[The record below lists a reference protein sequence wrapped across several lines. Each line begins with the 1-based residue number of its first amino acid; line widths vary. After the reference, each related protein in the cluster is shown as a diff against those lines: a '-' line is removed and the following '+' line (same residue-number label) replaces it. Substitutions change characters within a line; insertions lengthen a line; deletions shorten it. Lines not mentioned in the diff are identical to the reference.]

1 MSKESTNWMENRMK
15 SQPHNDQSPT
25 SNSVVPKENQE
36 NDDSFIIKR
45 RGPKEEPPIRVPHY
59 LTLVDDHWEPTY
71 DDDDDNDDPT
81 SSDDSSMQPLDI
93 NEDSTESDN
102 NSYSLETFINQVTS
116 RKKPSKSSS
125 SKKEKKSKKSKED
138 KDVNENDDRL
148 YEDLDN
154 QADTSYRYLVP
165 SGRSKQP
172 PVMVLAKKLS
182 DATTFITTST
192 GAVYHYDDDARYFK
206 PVDVD
211 KAIELF
217 SLYVDPNLNGAL
229 NLRNHSDILRCLRMN
244 PSIKYDESSKRKVSC
259 SLKNGIYFP
268 KTDNLKSNDPK
279 YHAFTSLNAKYDE
292 YADCPS
298 FKKFL
303 DDVSGGRE
311 DIKERILMAI
321 GYLLVEPSKGKFF
334 FLAGY
339 APNSGKSLL
348 FNFIQ
353 RLFPP
358 DSVSNLS
365 LSDLGGHFEPESLL
379 SSRINFCLDL
389 PIEPLSATAVSKLKH
404 LTGGDTLEI
413 SRKGTTSQR
422 LDHQVKLIFA
432 SNAPLKLKS
441 NDPAFWDRVVFL
453 PFLRSIPKCD
463 RQTNL
468 ASKFWKERN
477 GIVTLALKYAQKLEE
492 LDFQF
497 PPIPEDDLNGSKQKL
512 PLDFLQDFFDSNCEV
527 GDYNNFCSSTIFN
540 KAYIQYC
547 DENGFVAC
555 SRQVVN
561 QFLAKQGGVHDR
573 SPLTKGGN
581 SVYGFYG
588 IKLLP
593 ESSGNNNPDSV

>member
-1 MSKESTNWMENRMK
+1 MSQETPNWMKNRMT
-15 SQPHNDQSPT
+15 SLLCDDQSTT
-25 SNSVVPKENQE
+25 SNPVVPKDNQE
-36 NDDSFIIKR
+36 NDGSLMVTR
-45 RGPKEEPPIRVPHY
+45 RGPKEEPPEKFPHY
-59 LTLVDDHWEPTY
+59 LRNVGDHWEPIY
-71 DDDDDNDDPT
+71 DDDNDDST
-81 SSDDSSMQPLDI
+81 LSKDSISQSSD
-93 NEDSTESDN
+93 SDDYPDEPDG
-102 NSYSLETFINQVTS
+102 NSYAMESFIEQLAS
-116 RKKPSKSSS
+116 GKKHFQSSS
-125 SKKEKKSKKSKED
+125 SKKEKKSKKSKGD
-138 KDVNENDDRL
+138 SFTKDIEENNDID
-148 YEDLDN
+148 Y
-154 QADTSYRYLVP
+154 ADFGFQSDSSYR

-172 PVMVLAKKLS
+172 PVAVLAKQLA
-182 DATTFITTST
+182 DATTFITTRT
-192 GAVYHYDDDARYFK
+192 GAVYHYDEKDHYYK
-206 PVDVD
+206 PVNVD

-244 PSIKYDESSKRKVSC
+244 PSLKYDEPSKKKVHC
-259 SLKNGIYFP
+259 SLKNCVFFTKTGKMESNSP
-268 KTDNLKSNDPK
+268 KIPV
-279 YHAFTSLNAKYDE
+279 FTSINAKYNE
-292 YADCPS
+292 KADCPS
-298 FKKFL
+298 FRKFL

-311 DIKERILMAI
+311 DIKERILMAM
-321 GYLLVEPSKGKFF
+321 GYLLVEPAKGKFF
-334 FLAGY
+334 FIAGY
-339 APNSGKSLL
+339 APNSGKSLF

-358 DSVSNLS
+358 ESISNLS
-365 LSDLGGHFEPESLL
+365 LNDLGGHFELESLL

-389 PIEPLSATAVSKLKH
+389 PIEPLNATAVSKLKQI
-404 LTGGDTLEI
+404 TGGDTLEV
-413 SRKGTTSQR
+413 SRKGTTSQK
-422 LDHQVKLIFA
+422 LDHQVKLVFS

-453 PFLRSIPKCD
+453 PFLRSVPKCD

-573 SPLTKGGN
+573 SPLIKGGN